1 MLMRT
6 FAVVVAA
13 AVLALTGCSRS
24 GDTAVV
30 ARVNQAKITAG
41 DFKRQLEGLDNF
53 QMEQAVA
60 TDQAAR
66 KEFLDDLIGIE
77 LVLQEAKRQGLDKD
91 AEFKKSQETVKKEYE
106 EAKKRLD
113 RRYQEAGR
121 NELFKALLK
130 KELQDKAAKLAP
142 PTDAEIRAFFEKNR
156 SKMMSMDGKPIAFK
170 VVEPQIKQRLFQEKQ
185 RDLYLGYIKGLR
197 EKAKVAVDE
206 KALDALAS
214 SLAGTVTLQ
223 VPQQPPAA
231 QPGGATPDDKK
242 KK

>member
-1 MLMRT
+1 MLTRT
-6 FAVVVAA
+6 FAVGAM
-13 AVLALTGCSRS
+13 AVLLSLAGCSKG
-24 GDTAVV
+24 GDTTVIAK
-30 ARVNQAKITAG
+30 VNQTKITAA

-60 TDQAAR
+60 TDATSR
-66 KEFLDDLIGIE
+66 KEFLEDLVGIE

-91 AEFKKSQETVKKEYE
+91 ADYKKTQENVKKEYE
-106 EAKKRLD
+106 EAKRRLEKRFQD
-113 RRYQEAGR
+113 ASR

-130 KELQDKAAKLAP
+130 KELAEKANKLAP
-142 PTDAEIRAFFEKNR
+142 PTEQEVRAFYEKNQA
-156 SKMMSMDGKPIAFK
+156 KMVGMDGKRLALK

-197 EKAKVAVDE
+197 EKAKVSVDE

-223 VPQQPPAA
+223 VPQAQPPAA
-231 QPGGATPDDKK
+231 KDTKKPDEKK
-242 KK
+242 